1 MSNWYK
7 IPPTL
12 RITSREYRANITGI
26 NIVFGAVLGF
36 VLAGTEG
43 LPTQD
48 FMTLLLLSA
57 TVVISILYLGSS
69 EYRLF
74 YAVTAAALIAGLP
87 FAITEIMRLDPIP
100 ALQPTLA
107 VWAIMIVLVELL
119 PRQKSEQDNENEKEP
134 HQ

>member
-1 MSNWYK
+1 MANWYK

-12 RITSREYRANITGI
+12 RITAREYRANITGI

-43 LPTQD
+43 LPTLD
-48 FMTLLLLSA
+48 FMTLLFFSA

-74 YAVTAAALIAGLP
+74 YGISAAILIAALP
-87 FAITEIMRLDPIP
+87 YVITELLGLQPIP

-119 PRQKSEQDNENEKEP
+119 PRQKSENENEKESP
-134 HQ
+134 E